1 MCRLYGLQAT
11 HPTRSACELLDAQNA
26 MIQQSREDARGLSN
40 PHGWG
45 MGQVTDGT
53 TSCFRQVE
61 PAAESESYREE
72 ALKTEGTTVLAHVRR
87 ATVGDPSHA
96 NTHPFRHGPALLIH
110 NG

>member
-1 MCRLYGLQAT
+1 MCRLYALQAT

-61 PAAESESYREE
+61 PASESESYREE
-72 ALKTEGTTVLAHVRR
+72 ALKTEGTTRDWAFKMSER
-87 ATVGDPSHA
+87 
-96 NTHPFRHGPALLIH
+96 LLL
-110 NG
+110 GVFGVKGR